1 MVVEVSISYTGQAI
15 TVCGIDSCAIVWKF
29 NTCQWSIEVVSCCT
43 FETFVSLII
52 VFNAVRLSSG
62 SRDCGDVL
70 TVIFSMD
77 DIEVLIN
84 RTAVSMRDVV
94 VGITHIFF
102 TIKVGNVVVL
112 AGQGRVANVLAKISI
127 RGIIQFPSCL
137 TAHCFVGKFIE
148 SVLASLA
155 KGGGCT

>member
-1 MVVEVSISYTGQAI
+1 MSGR
-15 TVCGIDSCAIVWKF
+15 
-29 NTCQWSIEVVSCCT
+29 T

-62 SRDCGDVL
+62 SRDCRDVL
-70 TVIFSMD
+70 AVIFSMD

-84 RTAVSMRDVV
+84 WTAVSMRDVV
-94 VGITHIFF
+94 VGITHICF
-102 TIKVGNVVVL
+102 TNKVGNIVVL
-112 AGQGRVANVLAKISI
+112 AGQGGVDNVLTKLSI

-137 TAHCFVGKFIE
+137 AAHCFVGKFIE

-155 KGGGCT
+155 KVGRCT